1 MIMKALTVVS
11 PYTHLSG
18 HYWPYTVDMADAFSS
33 AGREIKIFAA
43 LPPRVIKNHP
53 ALMWNACAPWIT
65 NFQSIERRNRNWG
78 SKSDTFLRNLEF
90 YCCLQKALR
99 EADKDPIF
107 CIESRHHQLLKAVLQ
122 SNRRF
127 SSLCVGAPD
136 QSMPQKRVSLYRE
149 AFATGRLHFIVE
161 TEAVRQA
168 WEPVAGE
175 SVIHIPAAI
184 TERSEQPLT
193 KQAARRKLGL
203 DEDGFMP
210 LFFGTHRE
218 GKDYRTAIEAA
229 KLAKEHPFLIFAGP
243 LISGNDPNTLLKE
256 LGYNNAK
263 SWNRYI
269 PDDEVSLLFDA
280 CDVVMLP
287 YSQGYTKG
295 SAVLLQACKY
305 GKPIIASNT
314 GHLANFVNTHKVGL
328 LYKPGDPESLA
339 SAYDIMCKSVKNIVS
354 RWEITASKTMQSY
367 SWGILVKR
375 YLEIFNRV

>member
-1 MIMKALTVVS
+1 MKALSVVS

-18 HYWPYTVDMADAFSS
+18 HYWPYTVDMAKAFAS

-43 LPPRVIKNHP
+43 LPARE
-53 ALMWNACAPWIT
+53 LMDLPQLEWNTCAPWIT
-65 NFQSIERRNRNWG
+65 NFQSLERRNRNWG

-90 YCCLQKALR
+90 YCCLQKALK
-99 EADKDPIF
+99 EANDTPIF

-168 WEPVAGE
+168 WEPLAGE

-184 TERSEQPLT
+184 AERSEQPLT
-193 KQAARRKLGL
+193 KQNARRKLGL
-203 DEDGFMP
+203 AEHDFIP

-229 KLAKEHPFLIFAGP
+229 KLTKEHPFLLFAGP
-243 LISGNDPNTLLKE
+243 LISGNDPDLLLKE
-256 LGYNNAK
+256 LSYSNAV

-269 PDDEVSLLFDA
+269 SDNEVSLLFDA

-305 GKPIIASNT
+305 GKP
-314 GHLANFVNTHKVGL
+314 V
-328 LYKPGDPESLA
+328 
-339 SAYDIMCKSVKNIVS
+339 IVS
-354 RWEITASKTMQSY
+354 NSGYLADFINSHGMGITYEPQHTIGLAKTYEWTANALNKDPNLWQRGLDEAKKYY
-367 SWGILVKR
+367 SWNKMVER
-375 YLEIFNRV
+375 YMEVF